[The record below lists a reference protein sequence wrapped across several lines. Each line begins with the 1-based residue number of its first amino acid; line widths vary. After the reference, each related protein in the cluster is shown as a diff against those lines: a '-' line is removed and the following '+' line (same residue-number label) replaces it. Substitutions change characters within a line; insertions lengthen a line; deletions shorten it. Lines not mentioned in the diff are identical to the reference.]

1 MEAKMKSGHLLV
13 ISLVLLALIGAACK
27 PAGPVRVQTGPGASV
42 PGETQTPSTGQP
54 EYEDRAGLSATGDS
68 SGVTSTTT
76 GLPDGWPQDVPVM
89 EGFTIRLGK
98 IDAQGM
104 MSVSATGDVSLDD
117 VVNFYSNLQGWEKDP
132 NVPWVTEGPSRML
145 KLIRGSEN
153 LVVNVFE
160 RQNQTELTLTYF
172 TRPD

>member
-1 MEAKMKSGHLLV
+1 MRSAYAF
-13 ISLVLLALIGAACK
+13 IILLALPALIGIACK
-27 PAGPVRVQTGPGASV
+27 PVGPARVQTGPGASV
-42 PGETQTPSTGQP
+42 PGESQTQSTGQP

-76 GLPDGWPQDVPVM
+76 GLPEGWPQDVPIM
-89 EGFTIRLGK
+89 EGFTIRLGR

-104 MSVSATGDVSLDD
+104 MSVSATGNVSLDD

-132 NVPWVTEGPSRML
+132 NVPWVIEGPSRML
-145 KLIRGSEN
+145 KLVSGTEN
-153 LVVNVFE
+153 LSVTVYE

-172 TRPD
+172 TRPE